1 MRQVHSSTVHVL
13 SNEDIKEFIEKEGDA
28 IITSK
33 TNTAIGV
40 FTADCVPVIVVDDIK
55 GVVAVVHSGWRGTIS
70 SITKKTIETMN
81 RKFNTDYRDVKVY
94 VGPHIRKCCYEVSQE
109 LKETFLEETGI
120 PEDVLFDGRRLSLEE
135 CILKDIREIG
145 VLEENIYTLN
155 LCTYC
160 NEDIRLHSYR
170 KSNGGYKVIT
180 ANNGLD
186 ALKKVK
192 ENKPDLLLLDLM
204 LPGMD
209 GLDVCKEIKR
219 DKETSKTS
227 IIMLTAKS
235 EELDKILGLELG
247 ADDYITKPFSIREL
261 LARVKAVL
269 RRSSSDEISEEIY
282 EIGRLKVDFERHEV
296 LINNEKVE
304 LTLKEFELLEILI
317 KNKGKIL
324 RRETLLDKVW
334 GYEYIGE
341 TRTVDV
347 HIRYLRKKVED
358 DDKNPKFIETIRGV
372 GYRFNPVE

>member
-1 MRQVHSSTVHVL
+1 MADEKVL
-13 SNEDIKEFIEKEGDA
+13 I
-28 IITSK
+28 
-33 TNTAIGV
+33 
-40 FTADCVPVIVVDDIK
+40 VDD
-55 GVVAVVHSGWRGTIS
+55 
-70 SITKKTIETMN
+70 
-81 RKFNTDYRDVKVY
+81 
-94 VGPHIRKCCYEVSQE
+94 
-109 LKETFLEETGI
+109 
-120 PEDVLFDGRRLSLEE
+120 
-135 CILKDIREIG
+135 
-145 VLEENIYTLN
+145 EENIVELLQFN
-155 LCTYC
+155 LV
-160 NEDIRLHSYR
+160 NA
-170 KSNGGYKVIT
+170 GYKVIT

>member
-1 MRQVHSSTVHVL
+1 MADEKVL
-13 SNEDIKEFIEKEGDA
+13 I
-28 IITSK
+28 
-33 TNTAIGV
+33 
-40 FTADCVPVIVVDDIK
+40 VDDEEHI
-55 GVVAVVHSGWRGTIS
+55 V
-70 SITKKTIETMN
+70 ELLQ
-81 RKFNTDYRDVKVY
+81 FNLV
-94 VGPHIRKCCYEVSQE
+94 
-109 LKETFLEETGI
+109 
-120 PEDVLFDGRRLSLEE
+120 
-135 CILKDIREIG
+135 
-145 VLEENIYTLN
+145 NA
-155 LCTYC
+155 
-160 NEDIRLHSYR
+160 
-170 KSNGGYKVIT
+170 GYKVIT

-324 RRETLLDKVW
+324 RRETLFDKVW